1 MKIDHKVFYAIILAL
16 LLNECKIAG
25 CITNRVDPDQMLRF
39 CPSVPSQFALL
50 EKFSVS
56 LAHPVFK
63 YPLHERTSGLSDTE
77 WPALPVSPASR
88 SSASFATAVSSV
100 HVAKTSYAK
109 SLAVPSVRYV
119 FGQTGLSKQCRPR

>member
-1 MKIDHKVFYAIILAL
+1 MKIDHKILYAIILAL

-25 CITNRVDPDQMLRF
+25 CVTNRVVSDKTPRF
-39 CPSVPSQFALL
+39 CPSVPSQFATL

-77 WPALPVSPASR
+77 RPALPIGPASR
-88 SSASFATAVSSV
+88 TSAFFATAVPLV
-100 HVAKTSYAK
+100 HVA
-109 SLAVPSVRYV
+109 
-119 FGQTGLSKQCRPR
+119 